1 MWTVYLK
8 WTVRII
14 SRCKKKAKGPW
25 VFLLHYK
32 ELLYLDKAFKCYGK
46 KERNWKAFLWP
57 MLRSK
62 QLLFVFHN
70 TTLKAIYLYANV
82 VLFLWPK
89 ASMCLQT
96 YKATRVLVCC
106 VEILYC
112 IFFFTATTTHWI
124 YVFCF
129 IVFSKYF
136 KVSLAKTAAAIL
148 LGVTQWNKFIKSF

>member
-1 MWTVYLK
+1 MK
-8 WTVRII
+8 WTVRRI

-25 VFLLHYK
+25 VFLLYYK
-32 ELLYLDKAFKCYGK
+32 ELFYLDKAFKCYGK

-89 ASMCLQT
+89 ASVCLQT
-96 YKATRVLVCC
+96 DISYLGLWSA
-106 VEILYC
+106 
-112 IFFFTATTTHWI
+112 
-124 YVFCF
+124 VF
-129 IVFSKYF
+129 KYF
-136 KVSLAKTAAAIL
+136 AAYFLRNCNIAGYMCCIL
-148 LGVTQWNKFIKSF
+148 LCSANTLRFPWQKLQLC